1 MLRRSTRLS
10 LALAVAICGCAYDF
24 DKYEPNG
31 TTDART
37 ETSTSGCTEA
47 GSRTYSGHCY
57 FPTTTP
63 VAFAQAK
70 AACESAGAHLVVV
83 TSSGEQSAI
92 ESMASGSDRW
102 IGLSRPAGS
111 PNEVGRFTWVT
122 GESPN
127 YFKWDAG
134 EPSGA
139 GECGRMK
146 RGGAWGDSSCASP
159 ILAICE
165 RERI

>member
-1 MLRRSTRLS
+1 MLRSTLVVVVG
-10 LALAVAICGCAYDF
+10 AIAVGGCTYDF

-31 TTDART
+31 SADGGGEAVA
-37 ETSTSGCTEA
+37 GCSEA
-47 GSRTYSGHCY
+47 GSRTFGGHCY
-57 FPTTTP
+57 FPTP
-63 VAFAQAK
+63 SPLSYADAK
-70 AACESAGAHLVVV
+70 LACEAASAHLAVV
-83 TSSGEQSAI
+83 TTSNEQAAI

-111 PNEVGRFTWVT
+111 ANDVKLFTWVT
-122 GESPN
+122 GEAPN
-127 YFKWDAG
+127 YFKWDIG

-146 RGGAWGDSSCASP
+146 RGGPWGDSSCASP

-165 RERI
+165 REKI